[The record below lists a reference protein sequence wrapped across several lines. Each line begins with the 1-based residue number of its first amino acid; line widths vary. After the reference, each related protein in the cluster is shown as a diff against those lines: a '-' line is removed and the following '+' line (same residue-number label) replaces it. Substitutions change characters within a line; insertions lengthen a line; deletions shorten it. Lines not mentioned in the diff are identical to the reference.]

1 MNPAASGGQLWWIQ
15 LVVGIIEILLAFWVA
30 GSFKEKTILLVVYV
44 GIIGISRGVTELILA
59 FKLKGLERRL
69 A

>member
-1 MNPAASGGQLWWIQ
+1 MNPAASGGQLRWIQ